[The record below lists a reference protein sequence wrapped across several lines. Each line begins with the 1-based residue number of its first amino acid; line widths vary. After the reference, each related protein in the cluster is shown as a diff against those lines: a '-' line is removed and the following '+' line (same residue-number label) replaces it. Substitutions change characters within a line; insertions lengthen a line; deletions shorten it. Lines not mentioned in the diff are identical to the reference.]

1 MKKSYL
7 TPDDLTKD
15 QIEKLKKRN
24 PQLEDFLKEANKK
37 PKQYNF
43 TKEQV
48 RQQAIKVLNTI
59 ALLSSTERARVLDH
73 ARKMNDV
80 C

>member
-1 MKKSYL
+1 MKKSYF
-7 TPDDLTKD
+7 TPDDFTED
-15 QIEKLKKRN
+15 QLEKLKERN
-24 PQLEDFLKEANKK
+24 PSLEGILKEANKK

-48 RQQAIKVLNTI
+48 RQNAIKVLNTI
-59 ALLSSTERARVLDH
+59 SQLSSTERARVLDH

-80 C
+80 I